1 MHTSAFINKFHKLRE
16 VINVHFCFISK
27 GQSFRFAAAL
37 LCLVNVAAIGGSNK
51 RHPLN
56 CLKDPISGEMKKFGN
71 YLLLF
76 DMLLRSSPG

>member
-1 MHTSAFINKFHKLRE
+1 MHTSAFINIFHKLRE

-27 GQSFRFAAAL
+27 GQFAAAL

-71 YLLLF
+71 YLLLV
-76 DMLLRSSPG
+76 DMLLRSSPE

>member
-1 MHTSAFINKFHKLRE
+1 MHTSAFINIFHKLRE

-27 GQSFRFAAAL
+27 GQSFRFVAAL

>member
-1 MHTSAFINKFHKLRE
+1 MHTSAFINIFHKLRE
-16 VINVHFCFISK
+16 VINVHLCFISK

>member
-1 MHTSAFINKFHKLRE
+1 MHTSAFINIFHKLRE
-16 VINVHFCFISK
+16 VINVHYFISK
-27 GQSFRFAAAL
+27 GQSVRFAAAL
-37 LCLVNVAAIGGSNK
+37 LCLVNVAVIEGSNK

>member
-1 MHTSAFINKFHKLRE
+1 MHTSAFINIFHKLRE

-56 CLKDPISGEMKKFGN
+56 CLKDLISGEMKKFGN
-71 YLLLF
+71 YLVLF

>member
-1 MHTSAFINKFHKLRE
+1 MHTSAFINIFHKLRE

-71 YLLLF
+71 YLVLF